1 MNADDFTS
9 PPSVESPPAST
20 SRPTAAGELRA
31 LRVSK
36 GLSLEDV
43 AARLKFSARHI
54 EALESERFEDLPK
67 GLGLKSLIKNY
78 AKLLGI
84 DSKPLEDSLSHF
96 VGHVEGGIGNHNSTR
111 TLDSHAVT
119 PLRPV
124 VAWFWWVLIAAV
136 VLVAAAVA
144 LNHDILPTTWL
155 PAALEGWFK

>member
-1 MNADDFTS
+1 MSADDFAS
-9 PPSVESPPAST
+9 RSSVELLPASVE
-20 SRPTAAGELRA
+20 RITAAGGLRA

-43 AARLKFSARHI
+43 SGRLKFPARHI
-54 EALESERFEDLPK
+54 EALEAERFDDLPK

-84 DSKPLEDSLSHF
+84 DSKPLEDALKSY
-96 VGHVEGGIGNHNSTR
+96 VGQVEGGIANHTSTR
-111 TLDSHAVT
+111 TLDSHAIK

-144 LNHDILPTTWL
+144 LSHDILPTNWL
-155 PAALEGWFK
+155 PAGLEGWFK

>member
-1 MNADDFTS
+1 MSADDFAS
-9 PPSVESPPAST
+9 PSKVESPPAST
-20 SRPTAAGELRA
+20 SRVTAAGELRA

-43 AARLKFSARHI
+43 AARLKFPARHI
-54 EALESERFEDLPK
+54 DALESERFDDLPK

-84 DSKPLEDSLSHF
+84 DSKPLEDALKPY
-96 VGHVEGGIGNHNSTR
+96 VGYVEGGIGNHNSTR

-124 VAWFWWVLIAAV
+124 FAWFWWVLIAAV
-136 VLVAAAVA
+136 VVVAAAVA
-144 LNHDILPTTWL
+144 LSHDILPTSWL
-155 PAALEGWFK
+155 PAGLEGWFK